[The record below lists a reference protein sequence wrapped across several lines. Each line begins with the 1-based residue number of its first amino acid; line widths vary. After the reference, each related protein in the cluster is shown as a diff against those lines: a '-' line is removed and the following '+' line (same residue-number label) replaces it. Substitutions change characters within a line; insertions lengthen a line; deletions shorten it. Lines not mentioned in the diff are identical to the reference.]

1 MAVKII
7 QPVTKKL
14 AKARTGR
21 KPVCMSLTDE
31 QLAEAES
38 ALSVGFPQTR
48 VASLLGISDSAFSRM
63 INKNKGRNK
72 LAIALSL
79 AKEKGKKRLLGLVD
93 KHAQKN
99 WQAAAWLLER
109 CNGSEFAQRTQTGN
123 ASSVTVNLQ
132 NVMAAQAK
140 RPAETG
146 NKTIDV

>member
-1 MAVKII
+1 MAVKIVK
-7 QPVTKKL
+7 PASKSLTRPK
-14 AKARTGR
+14 TGR
-21 KPVCMSLTDE
+21 KPACMSLTDE
-31 QLAEAES
+31 QLEEAKQ

-63 INKNKGRNK
+63 INKNKGRNE
-72 LAIALSL
+72 LATTLSL
-79 AKEKGKKRLLGLVD
+79 AKEKGKKRLLGLID
-93 KHAQKN
+93 KHAQRN

-146 NKTIDV
+146 NKAVDV

>member
-1 MAVKII
+1 MAVKVVKAVSK
-7 QPVTKKL
+7 QM
-14 AKARTGR
+14 AKPKTGR
-21 KPVCMSLTDE
+21 NPVCLRLTDE

-48 VASLLGISDSAFSRM
+48 VAQLLGISDSAFSRM
-63 INKNKGRNK
+63 LNKNKGKNE
-72 LAIALSL
+72 LATTLSL

-123 ASSVTVNLQ
+123 TSSITLNLSQ
-132 NVMAAQAK
+132 VLTAQAK

-146 NKTIDV
+146 SKSVDV

>member
-1 MAVKII
+1 MAVKIVK
-7 QPVTKKL
+7 PVSKKL
-14 AKARTGR
+14 AKAKTGR

-48 VASLLGISDSAFSRM
+48 VAQLLGISDSAFSRM
-63 INKNKGRNK
+63 LNRNKGKNE
-72 LAIALSL
+72 LATTLSL
-79 AKEKGKKRLLGLVD
+79 AKEKGKKRLLGLID
-93 KHAQKN
+93 KHAQRN

-132 NVMAAQAK
+132 NVLAAQSK
-140 RPAETG
+140 RPAESG
-146 NKTIDV
+146 SKSVDV

>member
-1 MAVKII
+1 MVKVVK
-7 QPVTKKL
+7 PVSKTL
-14 AKARTGR
+14 AKAKTGR
-21 KPVCMSLTDE
+21 KPACMSLTDE
-31 QLAEAES
+31 QLAEAEQ

-79 AKEKGKKRLLGLVD
+79 SKEKGKKRLLGLID
-93 KHAQKN
+93 KHAQRN

-123 ASSVTVNLQ
+123 ASSITLNLSQ
-132 NVMAAQAK
+132 VLTAQAK

-146 NKTIDV
+146 NKAIDV

>member
-1 MAVKII
+1 MAVKIVK
-7 QPVTKKL
+7 PASKTLTRPK
-14 AKARTGR
+14 TGR

-31 QLAEAES
+31 QLEEAKQ

-63 INKNKGRNK
+63 INKNKGRNE
-72 LAIALSL
+72 LAVTLSL

-93 KHAQKN
+93 KHAQRN

-146 NKTIDV
+146 NKAVDV

>member
-1 MAVKII
+1 MAVKVVK
-7 QPVTKKL
+7 PVSKKL
-14 AKARTGR
+14 AKPKTGR
-21 KPVCMSLTDE
+21 KPVCMSLTDS

-48 VASLLGISDSAFSRM
+48 VAQLLGISDSAFSRM
-63 INKNKGRNK
+63 LNKNKGKNE
-72 LAIALSL
+72 LATTLSL

-109 CNGSEFAQRTQTGN
+109 CNGSEFAQRQQTGN
-123 ASSVTVNLQ
+123 ASSITLNLQ

-140 RPAETG
+140 RPAESG
-146 NKTIDV
+146 NKAVDV

>member
-1 MAVKII
+1 MVKVVK
-7 QPVTKKL
+7 PVSKTL
-14 AKARTGR
+14 AKAKTGR
-21 KPVCMSLTDE
+21 QPACMSLTDE
-31 QLAEAES
+31 QLAEAEQ

-93 KHAQKN
+93 KHAQRN

-123 ASSVTVNLQ
+123 ASSITLNLQ

-140 RPAETG
+140 RPAESG
-146 NKTIDV
+146 NKAVDV